1 MPTAIAA
8 MKLANIAGNP
18 WSRNMAMMHVAM
30 SDAVNSVQGK
40 YVLYA
45 AGGMPSPAA
54 SAEAAAASAGRTI
67 LLKQVPG
74 QKSSIMEAMKSALGG
89 VIDTATLQA
98 MEVSEA
104 MAAAGASKEEI
115 EEMMQMIINKGGGIS
130 EEFLD
135 SIKQAM
141 AEVCFLINLLKIS

>member
-1 MPTAIAA
+1 MRIVSPAIAKAMTSASLCLVVVVASPASADVVTEWNQTAIAA

-54 SAEAAAASAGRTI
+54 
-67 LLKQVPG
+67 
-74 QKSSIMEAMKSALGG
+74 
-89 VIDTATLQA
+89 
-98 MEVSEA
+98 
-104 MAAAGASKEEI
+104 
-115 EEMMQMIINKGGGIS
+115 
-130 EEFLD
+130 
-135 SIKQAM
+135 
-141 AEVCFLINLLKIS
+141 